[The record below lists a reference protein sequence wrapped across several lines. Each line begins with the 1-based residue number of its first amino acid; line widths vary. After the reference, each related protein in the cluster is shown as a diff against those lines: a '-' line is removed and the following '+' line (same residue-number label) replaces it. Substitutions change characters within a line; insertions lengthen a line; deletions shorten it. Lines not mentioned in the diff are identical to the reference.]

1 MVLKFTIDQES
12 FDGLQEPMKA
22 LYEQKGESYNL
33 LVEGAVDK
41 SKLDEF
47 RQTNVELLKQQ
58 EAFKGVDLNK
68 YRLLEE
74 QERKLRDKEL
84 IDKKDFDGLINERTN
99 SMKSDYEAKLQ
110 ALKADYEG
118 LSSNHHSIINKYEI
132 EGASSK
138 AFTAHK
144 IDPDMHE
151 AVTALIK
158 SKFVVDNNQVIA
170 KNGDSIE
177 LGANGNLTIDEF
189 VASLPERFKI
199 QSNGGGGQ
207 GNKSP
212 GVFSGDKSSKQKITD
227 GLNALMKK

>member
-1 MVLKFTIDQES
+1 MSLKFILDQAG

-22 LYEQKGESYNL
+22 LYEQKGDSFNL
-33 LVEGAVDK
+33 LVEGAVEK
-41 SKLDEF
+41 GKLDEF

-58 EAFKGVDLNK
+58 EAFKGVDLAK
-68 YRLLEE
+68 YKLLEE

-110 ALKADYEG
+110 ALKADYDG
-118 LSSNHHSIINKYEI
+118 LSTNHHSIINKYEI

-189 VASLPERFKI
+189 VSSLPERFKI
-199 QSNGGGGQ
+199 QSSGGNGQ
-207 GNKSP
+207 GNKATGSL
-212 GVFSGDKSSKQKITD
+212 SNDKSSRQKITD
-227 GLNALMKK
+227 GLSKLLK

>member
-1 MVLKFTIDQES
+1 MGLKFTLDQEG

-22 LYEQKGESYNL
+22 LYEQKGDSFNL
-33 LVEGAVDK
+33 LVEGGVDK

-58 EAFKGVDLNK
+58 EAYKGVDLAK

-84 IDKKDFDGLINERTN
+84 IDKKDFDGLVNERTN

-110 ALKADYEG
+110 ALTEQHNG
-118 LSSNHHSIINKYEI
+118 LQSNHNSVIAKYEI

-189 VASLPERFKI
+189 VSSLPERFKI
-199 QSNGGGGQ
+199 QSSGGNGQ
-207 GNKSP
+207 GNRSTVTQP
-212 GVFSGDKSSKQKITD
+212 QGLTSRQRIESGLGKLLK
-227 GLNALMKK
+227 